1 MNSKNIFSFAVLIM
15 LSFGVASFSN
25 ANAATVVG
33 PFSAHPPI
41 LKNIN
46 ATNATAQ
53 SNATNA
59 TAQSNAIPT
68 ISTQNATN
76 SSNVVL
82 IAPGTGAAGPNGTC
96 VTQNNCFN
104 PHTINITTG
113 QNVTWNNT
121 DSVLHTVVSGKPTDS
136 NSTIGKLFN
145 KSIPPGETISIKFNS
160 TGKINY
166 FCQIHPWMKGEV
178 VVKNSTSTLQSSGTN
193 SQQNTTGSETNSS
206 KNIINS
212 LQNVTNSSSQNSS
225 NSQAG
230 TLVTNSSNQTH
241 S

>member
-1 MNSKNIFSFAVLIM
+1 MNSKNVFSFAVVIM
-15 LSFGVASFSN
+15 LSFGVVSVSS

-46 ATNATAQ
+46 STNATAQ
-53 SNATNA
+53 NSTNA
-59 TAQSNAIPT
+59 TAQTNIP
-68 ISTQNATN
+68 SVSAQNVTN
-76 SSNVVL
+76 SNIVS
-82 IAPGTGAAGPNGTC
+82 IAPGTAVAGPNGTC
-96 VTQNNCFN
+96 ITQNNCFN

-113 QNVTWNNT
+113 QNVTWNNK
-121 DSVLHTVVSGKPTDS
+121 DSVLHTVVSGKSTDS
-136 NSTIGKLFN
+136 NSTIGNLFN
-145 KSIPPGETISIKFNS
+145 KSIPPGGTVSIKFNS

-178 VVKNSTSTLQSSGTN
+178 VVKKSNTLHTSQNSGTN
-193 SQQNTTGSETNSS
+193 SQNANGLETNSS

-212 LQNVTNSSSQNSS
+212 SQNITNSSSQNSS
-225 NSQAG
+225 NAQAG
-230 TLVTNSSNQTH
+230 RLVTNSSNQTH